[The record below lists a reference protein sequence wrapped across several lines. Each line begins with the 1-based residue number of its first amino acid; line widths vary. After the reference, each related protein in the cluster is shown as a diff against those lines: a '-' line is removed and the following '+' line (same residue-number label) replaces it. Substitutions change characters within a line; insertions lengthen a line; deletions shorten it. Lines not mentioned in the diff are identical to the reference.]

1 MNERNE
7 RTGTDMVE
15 DLSALVFDLDGFPS
29 PKKAKEILAEEG
41 IDTTALKSWAT
52 EKLKGVRARQR
63 LVAAR
68 ERRLAL
74 ESKLDSLK
82 LAIGGSMAALRQGIL
97 ERIQVLGASNPDA
110 AQVFCRRFEE
120 IPDSD
125 LADLDAELSLLE
137 AMEDEDGGG
146 NES

>member
-1 MNERNE
+1 MNESNE

-15 DLSALVFDLDGFPS
+15 DLSALVFDLDEFPS
-29 PKKAKEILAEEG
+29 SKQAKEILAEEG
-41 IDTTALKSWAT
+41 IDTTALKSWAS

-63 LVAAR
+63 LAAAR

-82 LAIGGSMAALRQGIL
+82 QAIGGSMFALRQGIL
-97 ERIQVLGASNPDA
+97 ERIQVLGASNPEA
-110 AQVFCRRFEE
+110 AQVFCRKFEE
-120 IPDSD
+120 IPDAD
-125 LADLDAELSLLE
+125 LADLDAELTLLE

-146 NES
+146 NEC

>member
-1 MNERNE
+1 MNERNN
-7 RTGTDMVE
+7 RTGSEMAE
-15 DLSALVFDLDGFPS
+15 DLSALVFDLDVFPS
-29 PKKAKEILAEEG
+29 SKAAKEILDEEG
-41 IDTTALKSWAT
+41 IDTTALKSWAS

-63 LVAAR
+63 LAAAK

-82 LAIGGSMAALRQGIL
+82 QAVGGSMIALRQGIL
-97 ERIQVLGASNPDA
+97 ERIQVLGASNPEA
-110 AQVFCRRFEE
+110 AQVFCRKFEE
-120 IPDSD
+120 IPDAD

-137 AMEDEDGGG
+137 AMEDEEGGG